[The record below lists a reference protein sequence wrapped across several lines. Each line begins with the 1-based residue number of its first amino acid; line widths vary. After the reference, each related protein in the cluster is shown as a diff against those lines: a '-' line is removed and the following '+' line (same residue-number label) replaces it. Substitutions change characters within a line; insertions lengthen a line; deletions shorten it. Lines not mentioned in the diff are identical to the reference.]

1 LFIILLISISISF
14 SEQFL
19 IQDYTEN
26 LKSKFLFD
34 FSIEDVYQTSIK
46 YNFILDEKNFYTSE
60 IDEVINYFEFDQP
73 GFNISYQKPKYI
85 KDEMFVYSNSS
96 SFTITID
103 QYIYLTLK
111 NLYAGIYFENNNL
124 ISSFTFKIND
134 FIDSYYSIGY
144 KFNDF
149 WFSLQLGD
157 DKRILMNYK
166 NLYLNLYPL
175 FDKIYIRS
183 DDYILKYDDEKEEL
197 YVESIYFEK
206 YDDVFYFRI
215 PINENLFLVYSTY
228 GPGISFRIKI

>member
-1 LFIILLISISISF
+1 
-14 SEQFL
+14 
-19 IQDYTEN
+19 
-26 LKSKFLFD
+26 
-34 FSIEDVYQTSIK
+34 
-46 YNFILDEKNFYTSE
+46 
-60 IDEVINYFEFDQP
+60 
-73 GFNISYQKPKYI
+73 
-85 KDEMFVYSNSS
+85 
-96 SFTITID
+96 
-103 QYIYLTLK
+103 LK